1 MSTNFCSVEEKE
13 GPRNA
18 EGLSRISASGCP
30 KAQVKVP
37 FFPPGEKQS
46 YPTIPLLSCPPPNQR
61 HPLLGGKWFSFYNAL
76 LIIAERF
83 CRGIIMQK
91 DLQNKL

>member
-37 FFPPGEKQS
+37 FFPPGEK
-46 YPTIPLLSCPPPNQR
+46 
-61 HPLLGGKWFSFYNAL
+61 
-76 LIIAERF
+76 
-83 CRGIIMQK
+83 
-91 DLQNKL
+91 

>member
-46 YPTIPLLSCPPPNQR
+46 YPTIPLLSCPPPIIGILFWGENGFLFTTLCLS
-61 HPLLGGKWFSFYNAL
+61 LLSAS
-76 LIIAERF
+76 AEA
-83 CRGIIMQK
+83 
-91 DLQNKL
+91 

>member
-30 KAQVKVP
+30 KAQVKVT

-46 YPTIPLLSCPPPNQR
+46 YPTIPLLSCPPPQSEASSF
-61 HPLLGGKWFSFYNAL
+61 GGKMVFFL
-76 LIIAERF
+76 QRF
-83 CRGIIMQK
+83 AYHC
-91 DLQNKL
+91 